1 MTGTNAES
9 FSAPSFMTPFSLARR
24 SRLIHLCNRFAFT
37 PCESARLA
45 IDTPGCKHA
54 STSRLFACGLNIRMP
69 SPFTLIIWSPSH
81 THLSMSLGVHCQLG
95 GHPYSASTLQCA
107 RCRKLSAYVVLVYF
121 AGKWAFGMLR
131 AIGKVGKA
139 FSQLKTPRV
148 PTGGPPTQT
157 PSEAPKTGA
166 PPAQT
171 PSEAP
176 NKAYRSGARAGRAL
190 RWLINRPYLFRW
202 GSWLYALL
210 HSKSLNEGEEEEIK
224 RIHQQEQQWL
234 QSRNPNGAASENEPR
249 GIRNRNPGNIEYGPF
264 ARSHGAL
271 GSDGRFAQF
280 CSAEQGLKALAD
292 LLQVY
297 AKKGRDTI
305 RRIIKRYA
313 PSSEN
318 KTEAYIA
325 SVAKRLGVGADTPL
339 DMRDSRVIAGLM
351 NAIIRIENGK
361 NPYSAD
367 RVSQI
372 AQASTAGAPSAIAL
386 DERSQNPW
394 DAVSPTFNRWVNTAK
409 RASGGLTTL
418 AETQNPWG
426 TGLFDLHTAPFDF
439 HRAAEAVVETKAAHP
454 YRIESRARLPDAEPG
469 RANATSDV
477 SMNQTLNITVNGV
490 SDPQEAADAIQHA
503 QQNINAQLI
512 RNLRGAVVI

>member
-54 STSRLFACGLNIRMP
+54 STSRLFACGSNIRLP
-69 SPFTLIIWSPSH
+69 SRFTLIIGSPSH
-81 THLSMSLGVHCQLG
+81 TDSSMSYGVHCQLG

-131 AIGKVGKA
+131 AIGKGGKA
-139 FSQLKTPRV
+139 LSQLKTPRV
-148 PTGGPPTQT
+148 P
-157 PSEAPKTGA
+157 TGA

-202 GSWLYALL
+202 GSWLYALV
-210 HSKSLNEGEEEEIK
+210 HSKSLTEGEEEEIK

-234 QSRNPNGAASENEPR
+234 QSRNPNGAALENEPR
-249 GIRNRNPGNIEYGPF
+249 GSRNRNPGNIEYGPF

-280 CSAEQGLKALAD
+280 RSAEQGLKALAD

-439 HRAAEAVVETKAAHP
+439 HRAAEAVAQTKAAHP